1 MRVGDVVFRGTRD
14 GMLIVIPKEREFEE
28 IKRRL
33 NEKLAGRGR
42 FFAGGRVIIDLGDRW
57 ASEKM
62 ISELIDIIEGRGLTV
77 LKIVGPFGVRLVGGA
92 DVTMPPQPPSQ
103 SQPYGAE
110 DPSDIATG
118 NTLLV
123 KRTLRSGQ
131 GINHSGNV
139 VVLGDVNPGAEVIA
153 GGDIIV
159 MGTLRGVAHAGVMGN
174 EDAIVVALRL
184 LPTQLRVA
192 NVIARAPDERAKGP
206 NVPEVARIR
215 DGMIV
220 IESYLTPGGRV
231 EF

>member
-1 MRVGDVVFRGTRD
+1 MRIDDVVFKGTRD
-14 GMLIVIPKEREFEE
+14 GMLIVIPKRREFED

-33 NEKLAGRGR
+33 DEKLGGTGR
-42 FFAGGRVIIDLGDRW
+42 FFDGGRVIIDLGDRW

-62 ISELIDIIEGRGLTV
+62 ISELIDIVERRGLTV
-77 LKIVGPFGVRLVGGA
+77 LKVVGPFGVRLVGGA
-92 DVTMPPQPPSQ
+92 DTDLPSQ
-103 SQPYGAE
+103 SQSCEPVAS
-110 DPSDIATG
+110 PAIAAG

-131 GINHSGNV
+131 GINHPGNV

-159 MGTLRGVAHAGVMGN
+159 MGTLRGVAHAGVTGN
-174 EDAIVVALRL
+174 EGAIVVALRL

-192 NVIARAPDERAKGP
+192 NVIARAPDERSKSP
-206 NVPEVARIR
+206 NTPEVARIR

-220 IESYLTPGGRV
+220 IESYLTPGGKV
-231 EF
+231 GF